1 MKTIIMP
8 NMCRILAFYG
18 IISDACP
25 NDNVRIVTNA
35 DTIKADNAA

>member
-8 NMCRILAFYG
+8 NMCTILTFYS

-25 NDNVRIVTNA
+25 NDNVRIVANP
-35 DTIKADNAA
+35 DTIKAANAT